1 MKKRFLTILTASV
14 LLFGIAGLA
23 NNDTETA
30 AANVQIQ
37 QVELPT
43 TQH

>member
-1 MKKRFLTILTASV
+1 MKKSFLTIITASV

-30 AANVQIQ
+30 NAQIQ
-37 QVELPT
+37 KVELPT
-43 TQH
+43 QY